1 MATSRKTNGMDAISM
16 LMAVHRRIESLF
28 NRKDRLVTGGKT
40 QARICEKPKSRM
52 PFPSWKPNTIPEA
65 R

>member
-52 PFPSWKPNTIPEA
+52 PFPS
-65 R
+65 